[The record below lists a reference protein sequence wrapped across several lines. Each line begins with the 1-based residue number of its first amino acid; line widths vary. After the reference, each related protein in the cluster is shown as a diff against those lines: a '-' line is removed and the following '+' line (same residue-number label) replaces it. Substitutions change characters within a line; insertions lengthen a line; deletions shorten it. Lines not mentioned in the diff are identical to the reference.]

1 MRGLG
6 ADELIDYTTT
16 PDFSSVAGD
25 LDIVFETVGAYA
37 GQAVAALRPGGTLV
51 ATLAQSL
58 PPVAEPVAEPAARRG
73 VRTAALLVESDRLG
87 LTELVRLVEDG
98 LLTPTVAATYPLGQA
113 GAAQSTRSGP
123 GKTVLTVD

>member
-1 MRGLG
+1 M
-6 ADELIDYTTT
+6 
-16 PDFSSVAGD
+16 AGD
-25 LDIVFETVGAYA
+25 LDIVFETVGGTVRSGAT
-37 GQAVAALRPGGTLV
+37 ALRPGGTL

-58 PPVAEPVAEPAARRG
+58 PPVAEPAARRG

>member
-1 MRGLG
+1 VRGLG
-6 ADELIDYTTT
+6 ADEPIDYTTT

-58 PPVAEPVAEPAARRG
+58 PPVAEPAARRG

-98 LLTPTVAATYPLGQA
+98 LLTPTVAATYPLAQA